1 MVHHVQLLSCSPGA
15 DAADVQIR
23 PNAAELAQAKL
34 ANSSYLPLRTLR
46 CDDHEGVLA
55 LRGQVPTYYLKQLAQ
70 TVVRDIPGV
79 EVINNQ
85 VLVVRPEARRFPP
98 DSLAAI
104 DEQSNCQATIE
115 GLDLFKEEDHVSSEP
130 KTR

>member
-1 MVHHVQLLSCSPGA
+1 MVHHAQLPCCNAGA
-15 DAADVQIR
+15 AAADGQNR

-34 ANSSYLPLRTLR
+34 ANSPYLPLRNLR

-55 LRGQVPTYYLKQLAQ
+55 VRGQVPTYYLKQLAQ

-85 VLVVRPEARRFPP
+85 VLVVRLEARRFPP
-98 DSLAAI
+98 DSLAEI
-104 DEQSNCQATIE
+104 DGRTCRT
-115 GLDLFKEEDHVSSEP
+115 
-130 KTR
+130 